1 MSVWVTARIE
11 PTSMVITGI
20 TPMTIRKSQAA
31 RSKATYRTRSSPPNA
46 ATLVHEAMNAV
57 IGVGAPWYT
66 SGVQTWNGT
75 AAALNSSPM
84 ATIARPVYSRNGLLV
99 ESWMAAWMSAKVIPD
114 RPAWLALAGRA
125 AYPYSSAM
133 PNRKN
138 AEANAP
144 SRKYFSA
151 ASWDSSR
158 RRRARP
164 HIRYSGRGK
173 TPRGPN
179 MADRGFGETKAI

>member
-11 PTSMVITGI
+11 PTSMVSTAI

-46 ATLVHEAMNAV
+46 ATLVHAAMNAV

-75 AAALNSSPM
+75 AAALNSSPID
-84 ATIARPVYSRNGLLV
+84 TIARPVYSRNGLLV

-114 RPAWLALAGRA
+114 RPGWLPAGGRA
-125 AYPYSSAM
+125 ADPYSSAM
-133 PNRKN
+133 PKRKN
-138 AEANAP
+138 AEAHAPGRKDFSAP
-144 SRKYFSA
+144 S
-151 ASWDSSR
+151 WDSR
-158 RRRARP
+158 RRRRGRPPPKYHRQGESPARP
-164 HIRYSGRGK
+164 
-173 TPRGPN
+173 
-179 MADRGFGETKAI
+179 